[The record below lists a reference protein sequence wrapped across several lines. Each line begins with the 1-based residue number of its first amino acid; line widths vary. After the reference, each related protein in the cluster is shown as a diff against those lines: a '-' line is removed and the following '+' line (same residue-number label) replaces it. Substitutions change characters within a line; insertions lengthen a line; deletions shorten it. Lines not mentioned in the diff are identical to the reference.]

1 MNQSSFAK
9 YYINPPY
16 EARLDNEPRRRCGE
30 DWLSILG
37 NAFTMEEGDY
47 ELVDITIRIN
57 PNDFGLIEGDAQQ
70 RAQRNRYEV
79 WRFTV
84 LNDERMIGVQYL
96 NNAHSHIPFYFG
108 ISNDDTSAEHSKILA
123 ETIQPLDDFASL
135 LMNIQLKPCRNNVG
149 GI

>member
-1 MNQSSFAK
+1 MLRRPPRSTRTDTLFPYTTLFRS
-9 YYINPPY
+9 PY
-16 EARLDNEPRRRCGE
+16 EARLVNESRRRGGE
-30 DWLSILG
+30 DWLSSLG

-84 LNDERMIGVQYL
+84 LNDERIIGVQDHI
-96 NNAHSHIPFYFG
+96 NAHSHIPFYFG
-108 ISNDDTSAEHSKILA
+108 NINADTSAEHSKSPV
-123 ETIQPLDDFASL
+123 ETFKTKTS
-135 LMNIQLKPCRNNVG
+135 
-149 GI
+149 

>member
-1 MNQSSFAK
+1 MNQSSVAK

-16 EARLDNEPRRRCGE
+16 EARLVNESRRRGGE

-70 RAQRNRYEV
+70 
-79 WRFTV
+79 
-84 LNDERMIGVQYL
+84 
-96 NNAHSHIPFYFG
+96 
-108 ISNDDTSAEHSKILA
+108 LA
-123 ETIQPLDDFASL
+123 ASL
-135 LMNIQLKPCRNNVG
+135 VG
-149 GI
+149 GLRLGGFGHCQQPAGLAQAAGLDQGAEIGRASCR

>member
-1 MNQSSFAK
+1 MNQSSVAK

-16 EARLDNEPRRRCGE
+16 EARLVNESRRCGGE

-70 RAQRNRYEV
+70 RAQRNRSAV

-84 LNDERMIGVQYL
+84 LNDESIIGVR
-96 NNAHSHIPFYFG
+96 SEERRVG
-108 ISNDDTSAEHSKILA
+108 KECVS
-123 ETIQPLDDFASL
+123 
-135 LMNIQLKPCRNNVG
+135 MCRYRWRRTKKK
-149 GI
+149 

>member
-1 MNQSSFAK
+1 MNQSSVAK

-16 EARLDNEPRRRCGE
+16 EASLVNESRRRGGE

-70 RAQRNRYEV
+70 RAQRNRSE
-79 WRFTV
+79 
-84 LNDERMIGVQYL
+84 ERRVGKECV
-96 NNAHSHIPFYFG
+96 S
-108 ISNDDTSAEHSKILA
+108 T
-123 ETIQPLDDFASL
+123 
-135 LMNIQLKPCRNNVG
+135 CRSRWWPNP
-149 GI
+149 

>member
-1 MNQSSFAK
+1 MNQSSVAK

-16 EARLDNEPRRRCGE
+16 EARLVNESRRRGGE

-79 WRFTV
+79 WRFRS
-84 LNDERMIGVQYL
+84 E
-96 NNAHSHIPFYFG
+96 AHTSELQSLMR
-108 ISNDDTSAEHSKILA
+108 ISYAVFCLKKKI
-123 ETIQPLDDFASL
+123 
-135 LMNIQLKPCRNNVG
+135 
-149 GI
+149 